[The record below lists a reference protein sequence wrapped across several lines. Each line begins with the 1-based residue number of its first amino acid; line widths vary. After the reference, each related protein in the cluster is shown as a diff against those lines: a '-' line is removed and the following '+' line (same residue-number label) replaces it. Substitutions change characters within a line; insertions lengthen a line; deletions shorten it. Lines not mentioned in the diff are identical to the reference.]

1 MDDSMAIAVLKRQV
15 RRDLLAVRAAMADD
29 ELEHAA
35 TALTEQALALP
46 ELTAART
53 VAAYVAVGHEPETRP
68 LIAALHERG
77 TRVLLP
83 VLLPD
88 DDLDWAQY
96 QGEDSLVEAEHP
108 GRIRLYE
115 PAGARLGRHAV
126 TEADVVLLP
135 GLAVDG
141 RGVRMGRGGGS
152 YDRALARLAVSDTV
166 TGAAEEAGAG
176 GTAVNGTAA
185 GGSLAG
191 GPVTDGPVADS
202 PVVGGPV
209 LDGPVLDGPA
219 AGGGPGGRA
228 LLMAVVY
235 GHEIVGH
242 LPDEPHD
249 QPVHA
254 ALTPEGVHRFPG

>member
-1 MDDSMAIAVLKRQV
+1 MAIAARKREA

-29 ELEHAA
+29 ELEHAGS
-35 TALTEQALALP
+35 ALTKQALALP
-46 ELTAART
+46 ELAAART
-53 VAAYVAVGHEPETRP
+53 VAAYVSVGHEPETRP
-68 LIAALHERG
+68 LLEALRSRG

-88 DDLDWAQY
+88 DDLDWARY
-96 QGEDSLVEAEHP
+96 EGEAELAEAEHP

-115 PAGARLGRHAV
+115 PGGERLGAHAV

-141 RGVRMGRGGGS
+141 RGVRLGRGGGS
-152 YDRALARLAVSDTV
+152 YDRVLARLAVSAALPDE
-166 TGAAEEAGAG
+166 AAEDAEAGTAGADAGAG
-176 GTAVNGTAA
+176 AGADSGAAA
-185 GGSLAG
+185 GGVEG
-191 GPVTDGPVADS
+191 
-202 PVVGGPV
+202 
-209 LDGPVLDGPA
+209 GPA
-219 AGGGPGGRA
+219 AAEAGHPVSGSGRP
-228 LLMAVVY
+228 LLVAVVY

-254 ALTPEGVHRFPG
+254 AVTPEGVRRFPG

>member
-1 MDDSMAIAVLKRQV
+1 MAIAARKREV

-29 ELEHAA
+29 ELEHAGA
-35 TALTEQALALP
+35 ALTKQALALP
-46 ELTAART
+46 ELADAHT

-68 LIAALHERG
+68 LLEALHARG

-88 DDLDWAQY
+88 DDLDWAHY
-96 QGEDSLVEAEHP
+96 EGGAELAEAEHP

-115 PAGARLGRHAV
+115 PAGERLGTHAV

-141 RGVRMGRGGGS
+141 RGIRMGRGGGS
-152 YDRALARLAVSDTV
+152 YDRVLARLAVS
-166 TGAAEEAGAG
+166 AALPDDAARAASD
-176 GTAVNGTAA
+176 GTAHAAGSAASAVGTAA
-185 GGSLAG
+185 PAGSDGAVHPG
-191 GPVTDGPVADS
+191 SEDGPH
-202 PVVGGPV
+202 GGA
-209 LDGPVLDGPA
+209 PA
-219 AGGGPGGRA
+219 GRPGTDPGRP
-228 LLMAVVY
+228 LLVAVVY

>member
-1 MDDSMAIAVLKRQV
+1 MAIAARKREV

-29 ELEHAA
+29 ELEHAGE
-35 TALTEQALALP
+35 ALAEQALAVP
-46 ELTAART
+46 ELATAGT

-68 LIAALHERG
+68 LLEALRARG

-88 DDLDWAQY
+88 DDLDWARY
-96 QGEDSLVEAEHP
+96 DGAAELAEAEHP

-115 PAGARLGRHAV
+115 PAGERLGTHAV

-141 RGVRMGRGGGS
+141 RGIRIGRGGGS
-152 YDRALARLAVSDTV
+152 YDRVLARLAISAALPDD
-166 TGAAEEAGAG
+166 AAEAADSAARTAPIATDGALG
-176 GTAVNGTAA
+176 QDAA
-185 GGSLAG
+185 GG
-191 GPVTDGPVADS
+191 PE
-202 PVVGGPV
+202 
-209 LDGPVLDGPA
+209 DGPA
-219 AGGGPGGRA
+219 QGRRPEGSAAGSGKP
-228 LLMAVVY
+228 LLVAVVY
-235 GHEIVGH
+235 GHEIVGR

-254 ALTPEGVHRFPG
+254 AVTPEGVHRFHG